1 MMRNT
6 YLPPIFLVILLLLS
20 GLSLAT
26 SPVFA
31 TAFGKDCA
39 KSTQSEA

>member
-1 MMRNT
+1 MRNT
-6 YLPPIFLVILLLLS
+6 YLPLIFLVILLLLS

-31 TAFGKDCA
+31 AAFGKDCEKTA
-39 KSTQSEA
+39 LSET